1 MVKPIEIQQKSPTYS
16 QVSFRRAKAPVTFSI
31 AAILQSNCAVR
42 SPSKIND
49 DRRDFGD
56 IGKKGMKIRPINAFV
71 TTPITL
77 LIIN

>member
-1 MVKPIEIQQKSPTYS
+1 MVNPIEIQQNNPTYN
-16 QVSFRRAKAPVTFSI
+16 QVSFRRANARVTFSI
-31 AAILQSNCAVR
+31 AAILQSNRTVR

-56 IGKKGMKIRPINAFV
+56 IGKTGMKIRPGSAFV
-71 TTPITL
+71 TTSVTL